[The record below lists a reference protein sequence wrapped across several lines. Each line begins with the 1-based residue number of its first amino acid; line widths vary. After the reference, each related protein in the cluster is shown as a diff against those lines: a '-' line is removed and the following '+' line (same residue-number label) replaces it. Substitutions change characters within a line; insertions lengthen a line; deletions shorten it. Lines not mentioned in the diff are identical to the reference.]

1 MTASDDLNFAPCSQH
16 EARALASMV
25 VASLPFPPL
34 LVMVMKGE
42 DGADGLT
49 SSFDLLQ
56 TAADKS
62 RRAQDLGTLRPR
74 ALFFALFSEM
84 MISRGRCEATVVNTV
99 L

>member
-16 EARALASMV
+16 EACALASMV

-34 LVMVMKGE
+34 LVMVMQGE
-42 DGADGLT
+42 DGADCLT

-62 RRAQDLGTLRPR
+62 RRDQDLGTLRPR

-84 MISRGRCEATVVNTV
+84 MMSQFLQCAGK
-99 L
+99 